1 MTIEER
7 TAEPS
12 CKKRKCP
19 YLGNRW
25 TDFNET
31 WRVDGYTS
39 GSIILKNQDDQGA
52 QRRVI
57 ALSLGSVGP
66 RCEAPGIEGRSA
78 KSRCEAPCIE
88 VRSTELFLFLG
99 LDRRAQH

>member
-1 MTIEER
+1 MIETR
-7 TAEPS
+7 SAELNR
-12 CKKRKCP
+12 KKRKCP

-66 RCEAPGIEGRSA
+66 RCEAPGIEVRSA
-78 KSRCEAPCIE
+78 ESRYEAPWIE
-88 VRSTELFLFLG
+88 VCST
-99 LDRRAQH
+99 